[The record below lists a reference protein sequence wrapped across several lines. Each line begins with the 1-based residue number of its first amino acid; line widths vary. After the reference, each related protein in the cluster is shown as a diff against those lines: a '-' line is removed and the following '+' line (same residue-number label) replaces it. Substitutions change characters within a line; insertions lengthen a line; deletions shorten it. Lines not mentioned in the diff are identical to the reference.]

1 MNPTRLLKRI
11 ALTASCAVALFAPSA
26 RASIAYGSINNF
38 DTVNDTGHECHG
50 FEIEIEDCRSTD
62 ITYTYDY
69 NHYGTSKITQDDT
82 IPGHPKTR
90 IRWESKKNPDGT
102 WASYTAIPSGPI
114 NPTDGHQFTNPSI
127 NFGGEHFGVGYYIAV
142 GAVRYN
148 WLIDDGA
155 GNLISGGPVQVSTPV
170 YTYYPPQVFVQP
182 VAQVQAVIAPPPPEV
197 PDPKEFGDAV
207 WVKEIRTTTHNNNE
221 VKLRDLV
228 SDDPDDPDDK
238 NWRNGEPDEVETE
251 WQILQ
256 KDNGKA
262 DGGPNNEVPA
272 AAEDLPGGDEVVT
285 RRYEFYKYTGP
296 LDNESGEAMGD
307 AVGPDGVH
315 GDGVKTINGV
325 EVDLSTVEVV
335 GEYVGSQMAA
345 VDVDAPVGLIDHVSE
360 AAVGEDFAPRSVVIQ
375 GALPFAC
382 IKDGALPAGMNF
394 DEVTGVLSGTPTESG
409 EFNFTVTATDATN
422 PDVSKNYTLLVAAA
436 GAVLPPTSYLDTTT
450 SPVGSGT
457 TTGDGAYDPGAPVTV
472 TAAALP
478 GYRFSN
484 WTDNGVVVSTSET
497 YTFNIDVNHSL
508 IANFIIDVPQWTIT
522 TSATPAAGGTV
533 SGGGT
538 LDEGSNATLTATPAV
553 GYSFSKWTEGGVQVS
568 TSASY
573 TFAVTADRSLVAVFT
588 AVPTYVVSTSSNTSA
603 WGTTTGAGSYSSGSN
618 VTVTATPAAGYVFS
632 KWTVGG
638 NQVSTSA
645 SYTFTITAN
654 KTLVANFIAAGA
666 QKTITASAN
675 NATRGTVTGGG
686 NYLTGDSA
694 TLVAVPNYGYAFS
707 RWKEGNTNVSTS
719 ASYTFT
725 VTGNRTLVAEFIEA
739 FVITANVSPGI
750 GGTTEMDSLTYKT
763 NENAKASAIP
773 ADGFSFLNWTENGN
787 VVSTDPDYSF
797 NVTGNRTLVAN
808 FVADTG
814 VTVNA
819 SCEPA
824 DGGSI
829 SGDDAYQDGD
839 DVIVSAAPNAGFAF
853 VNWTQNGTVVST
865 DPAFAFTASAN
876 VALVAHF
883 AAPVGILAS
892 ASPPEGGI
900 VDGAA
905 DYATGATAVLTATA
919 NPGYAFT
926 GWTEGSTA
934 AGDAASLSF
943 TVTAART
950 LVANFIAVPQMA
962 AVTGVPGS
970 NTMDITWPAA
980 SAGWVLEESTDLKNW
995 APSPR
1000 PITTTGDTKKVSITT
1015 SGPGRYFRLSH
1026 P

>member
-1 MNPTRLLKRI
+1 MNPTRLFKRI
-11 ALTASCAVALFAPSA
+11 ALSASCAVALFAQSA

-50 FEIEIEDCRSTD
+50 FEIEIEDCHSTD

-69 NHYGTSKITQDDT
+69 NHYGTSKITEDT
-82 IPGHPKTR
+82 TADGRPRTC

-102 WASYTAIPSGPI
+102 WASYTAIPSTPI
-114 NPTDGHQFTNPSI
+114 NPTDGHQFTNPSV
-127 NFGGEHFGVGYYIAV
+127 NFGGEHFGVGYYRAV

-148 WLIDDGA
+148 WLIDNGS
-155 GNLISGGPVQVSTPV
+155 GTLVSGGPVQVSTPV
-170 YTYYPPQVFVQP
+170 YTYYPPQVFGAVP
-182 VAQVQAVIAPPPPEV
+182 QVQAVIAPPPPEV

-207 WVKEIRTTTHNNNE
+207 WVKEIRTTSHNNND

-228 SDDPDDPDDK
+228 SDDPDDADEK
-238 NWRNGEPDEVETE
+238 NWKNGEPDEVETE

-256 KDNGKA
+256 KDNGKEG
-262 DGGPNNEVPA
+262 GGPNNEVPA

-285 RRYEFYKYTGP
+285 RRYEFYKYVGP
-296 LDNESGEAMGD
+296 LDVETGEAMGD
-307 AVGPDGVH
+307 VVGPDGVQ
-315 GDGVKTINGV
+315 GDGIKIINGV

-335 GEYVGSQMAA
+335 GEFVGSQMAA

-360 AAVGEDFAPRSVVIQ
+360 AAVGEDFAARSVVIQ
-375 GALPFAC
+375 GVWPFHC
-382 IKDGALPAGMNF
+382 IKEGALPAGMVF
-394 DEVTGVLSGTPTESG
+394 DEVSGVLSGTPEESG
-409 EFNFTVTATDATN
+409 EFNFTVTATDGVN

-436 GAVLPPTSYLDTTT
+436 GAALPPTSYLDTAT
-450 SPVGSGT
+450 SPAGSGI
-457 TTGDGAYDPGAPVTV
+457 TTGDGAYDPGASVTV
-472 TAAALP
+472 TASAMP

-484 WTDNGVVVSTSET
+484 WTDNGKVVSTMESH
-497 YTFNIDVNHSL
+497 TFNIDVNHSL
-508 IANFIIDVPQWTIT
+508 IANFIVDVPQWTMT
-522 TSATPAAGGTV
+522 VSASPAASGTI
-533 SGGGT
+533 SGGG
-538 LDEGSNATLTATPAV
+538 LVDDGSNVTLTATPAA
-553 GYSFSKWTEGGVQVS
+553 GYSFSKWEENGAQVS

-573 TFAVTADRSLVAVFT
+573 TFAATADRTLVAVFVT
-588 AVPTYVVSTSSNTSA
+588 IPTFAVSISSNQAA
-603 WGTTTGAGSYSSGSN
+603 WGTTTGGGSYNGGSS
-618 VTVTATPAAGYVFS
+618 VTVTATPADGYVFS

-638 NQVSTSA
+638 NQVSASA

-654 KTLVANFIAAGA
+654 KTLVANFIAAGS
-666 QKTITASAN
+666 QQTITASAN
-675 NATRGTVTGGG
+675 NAVRGSVTGAGS
-686 NYLTGDSA
+686 YLTGDSA
-694 TLVAVPNYGYAFS
+694 ILEAVPNYGYAFS
-707 RWKEGNTNVSTS
+707 KWKDGNTNVSTS

-739 FVITANVSPGI
+739 FIITANVSPGI
-750 GGTTEMDSLTYKT
+750 GGTTEMDSITYKT
-763 NENAKASAIP
+763 GERAKASGIP
-773 ADGFSFLNWTENGN
+773 ADGFSFASWTENGN
-787 VVSTDPDYSF
+787 IVSTDPDYIF
-797 NVTGNRTLVAN
+797 DVTGNRTLVAN

-824 DGGSI
+824 DGGSV

-839 DVIVSAAPNAGFAF
+839 DVVVSAAPNAGFAF
-853 VNWTQNGTVVST
+853 VNWTQNGAVVST
-865 DPAFAFTASAN
+865 DPAFAFTANTN

-905 DYATGATAVLTATA
+905 DYAAGATAVLTATA

-950 LVANFIAVPQMA
+950 LAANFIAVPQMA
-962 AVTGVPGS
+962 ALTGAPGS
-970 NTMDITWPAA
+970 NTMDITWPATA
-980 SAGWVLEESTDLKNW
+980 AGWVLEESTNLINW
-995 APSPR
+995 TPSAR
-1000 PITTTGDTKKVSITT
+1000 PVATTGDTKKVSVTT
-1015 SGPGRYFRLSH
+1015 TGPGRYFRLSH

>member
-1 MNPTRLLKRI
+1 MLKRI
-11 ALTASCAVALFAPSA
+11 ALAASCAVTLLAQSA

-50 FEIEIEDCRSTD
+50 FEIEIEDCHSTD

-69 NHYGTSKITQDDT
+69 NHYGTSKITQGTTLD
-82 IPGHPKTR
+82 GRPKTI

-114 NPTDGHQFTNPSI
+114 NPTDGHQFTNPSV

-155 GNLISGGPVQVSTPV
+155 GNLVSGGPVQVSTPV
-170 YTYYPPQVFVQP
+170 YTYYPPVVGVQP
-182 VAQVQAVIAPPPPEV
+182 LPQVQAVIAPPPPEV

-228 SDDPDDPDDK
+228 SDDPADPNDK

-285 RRYEFYKYTGP
+285 RRYEFYKYVGP
-296 LDNESGEAMGD
+296 LDTETGEAMGD
-307 AVGPDGVH
+307 VVGPDGIH

-335 GEYVGSQMAA
+335 GEFVGSQMAA

-360 AAVGEDFAPRSVVIQ
+360 AVEGEDFAPRSVVVP

-382 IKDGALPAGMNF
+382 IREGVLPAGMDF
-394 DEVTGVLSGTPTESG
+394 DEITGILSGTPTESG
-409 EFNFTVTATDATN
+409 QFDFTITATDGVN
-422 PDVSKNYTLLVAAA
+422 PDVSKNYTMLVAAA
-436 GAVLPPTSYLDTTT
+436 GAALPPTSYLDTTT
-450 SPVGSGT
+450 SPVGAGT
-457 TTGDGAYDPGAPVTV
+457 TTGDGPYDPGAPVTA

-484 WTDNGVVVSTSET
+484 WTDNGVVVSTSAT

-508 IANFIIDVPQWTIT
+508 IANFVVDIPQWTMT
-522 TSATPAAGGTV
+522 VSVSPAAGGSVT
-533 SGGGT
+533 GGGLVDDGSSVT
-538 LDEGSNATLTATPAV
+538 LVATPVA
-553 GYSFSKWTEGGVQVS
+553 GYAFSKWTEGGVQVS

-573 TFAVTADRSLVAVFT
+573 TFTASADRTLVAVFT
-588 AVPTYVVSTSSNTSA
+588 AVPTYVVSTSANQSA
-603 WGTTTGAGSYSSGSN
+603 WGSTTGGGSYSSGSS
-618 VTVTATPAAGYVFS
+618 VTVNATPAAGYVFS

-654 KTLVANFIAAGA
+654 RTLVANFIAAGA
-666 QKTITASAN
+666 QQTITASAN
-675 NATRGTVTGGG
+675 NSAWGTVSGAGS
-686 NYLTGDSA
+686 YLTGDSA
-694 TLVAVPNYGYAFS
+694 TLVATPKPGYAFS
-707 RWKEGNTNVSTS
+707 RWKEGNSNVSTS

-725 VTGNRTLVAEFIEA
+725 VTGNRTLVAQFVEA
-739 FVITANVSPGI
+739 FVITANVSPGV

-763 NENAKASAIP
+763 GENAKAQAFP
-773 ADGFSFLNWTENGN
+773 AAGYTFSNWTENGN
-787 VVSTDPDYSF
+787 IVSTSETYTF

-808 FVADTG
+808 FIANSG

-824 DGGSI
+824 DGGSVA
-829 SGDDAYQDGD
+829 GDDAYQDGD
-839 DVIVSAAPNAGFAF
+839 DVVVTAAPNAGFAF
-853 VNWTQNGTVVST
+853 LNWTQNGTVVST

-883 AAPVGILAS
+883 AAPVSILAS

-900 VDGAA
+900 VDGAG
-905 DYATGATAVLTATA
+905 DYAAGSSVTLTATA
-919 NPGYAFT
+919 NPGYAFN

-934 AGDAASLSF
+934 VDGGASLGIN
-943 TVTAART
+943 VTAART
-950 LVANFIAVPQMA
+950 LVANFIAVPQVA
-962 AVTGVPGS
+962 AVTGAPGS

-980 SAGWVLEESTDLKNW
+980 AAGWVLEESADLKTW
-995 APSPR
+995 TPSAR
-1000 PITTTGDTKKVSITT
+1000 PVTTDGNTKKVSVTT